1 MFEKIL
7 TPTKTYDTSPTQ
19 SIVLEKRTS
28 NESVPSIVPESI
40 ISETETVQDILET
53 NEDPFENEIISTE
66 NVLLEN
72 CRVSPVEN
80 LLETVASKP
89 MESNGI
95 PINTPTYEDIFHSSE
110 ESSSSSSEDETAA
123 VPEVGLPDEDQKL
136 IKEDQLKTSEDDEKN
151 NFEKKLES
159 LFKSNSLK
167 AKVFEKPKIQKNN
180 SESIIRQN
188 EHLNKRRATRPKV
201 RRPIRKRQNRN
212 GRLLM
217 VL

>member
-72 CRVSPVEN
+72 SRVSPVEN
-80 LLETVASKP
+80 LLETMASKP

-123 VPEVGLPDEDQKL
+123 VPEVGLPDEDQKS

-159 LFKSNSLK
+159 LFKSNSL
-167 AKVFEKPKIQKNN
+167 KPKIQKNN

>member
-7 TPTKTYDTSPTQ
+7 TPTKTYDESPTQ

-40 ISETETVQDILET
+40 ISEIETVQDILET
-53 NEDPFENEIISTE
+53 NEFENEIISTE

-72 CRVSPVEN
+72 SRVSPVEN
-80 LLETVASKP
+80 LLETMASKP

-123 VPEVGLPDEDQKL
+123 VPEVEVPDEDQKS
-136 IKEDQLKTSEDDEKN
+136 IKEDQLKTSKDGEKN
-151 NFEKKLES
+151 VFEKKLES
-159 LFKSNSLK
+159 LFKSNSL
-167 AKVFEKPKIQKNN
+167 KVFEKPKIQKNN

>member
-72 CRVSPVEN
+72 SRVSPVEN

-123 VPEVGLPDEDQKL
+123 IPEVELPDEDQKS
-136 IKEDQLKTSEDDEKN
+136 IKEDNLKTSEEKN
-151 NFEKKLES
+151 VFEKKLES
-159 LFKSNSLK
+159 LFKSNSL
-167 AKVFEKPKIQKNN
+167 KPKIQKNN

>member
-72 CRVSPVEN
+72 SRVSPVEN

-123 VPEVGLPDEDQKL
+123 VPEVGLPDEDQKS
-136 IKEDQLKTSEDDEKN
+136 IKEDQLKTSKDGEKN
-151 NFEKKLES
+151 VFEKKLES
-159 LFKSNSLK
+159 LFKSNSL
-167 AKVFEKPKIQKNN
+167 KPKIQKNN

>member
-1 MFEKIL
+1 LFEKIL
-7 TPTKTYDTSPTQ
+7 TPTKTYDESPTQ

-53 NEDPFENEIISTE
+53 NEFENEIISTE

-72 CRVSPVEN
+72 SRVSPVEN

-123 VPEVGLPDEDQKL
+123 VPEVGLPDEGQKS